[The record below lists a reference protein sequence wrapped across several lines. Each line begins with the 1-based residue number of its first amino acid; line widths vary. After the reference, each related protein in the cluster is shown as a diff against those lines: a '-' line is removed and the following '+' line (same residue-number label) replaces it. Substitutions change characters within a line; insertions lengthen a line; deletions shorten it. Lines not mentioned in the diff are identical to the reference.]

1 MMKNLR
7 IGLIFFFCFLTSH
20 VLADNASVWPNKVI
34 RTIVPFAPGGGTD
47 VVARIIAPK
56 LSEEFGQQFVIDNRA
71 GAGGAIGSEMAVKAL
86 PDGYT
91 IMIGASSFA
100 SNAALY
106 KLPYDPIK
114 AIAPVSLITRGP
126 FIMAIH
132 PNIKANNLKEF
143 IALARAKPNSITF
156 GSSGTGSVPH
166 LATEM
171 FRQMANIE
179 MVHAPYKGD
188 APAIIDLLGGHID
201 LYCGGPLV
209 LSQHIAGG
217 KLRGIAVTGDKR
229 SNLMPELP
237 AVNEAAP
244 GYSATTWFGMWAPLG
259 TAPQVIQRLNQS
271 IGRILKLP
279 EIQEKLKSNAMEGG
293 HNTPDEYNRFIADE
307 IQKYTQVVK
316 NGNIKVE

>member
-1 MMKNLR
+1 MKFLLFPYVFSPGIGYKRFTLQPIFKSFTYNYLLELPEDIKILIYKRVYKNNYSIVLNELLANNDNLK
-7 IGLIFFFCFLTSH
+7 H
-20 VLADNASVWPNKVI
+20 
-34 RTIVPFAPGGGTD
+34 
-47 VVARIIAPK
+47 
-56 LSEEFGQQFVIDNRA
+56 
-71 GAGGAIGSEMAVKAL
+71 
-86 PDGYT
+86 Y
-91 IMIGASSFA
+91 
-100 SNAALY
+100 
-106 KLPYDPIK
+106 
-114 AIAPVSLITRGP
+114 
-126 FIMAIH
+126 
-132 PNIKANNLKEF
+132 NNLKEF

-171 FRQMANIE
+171 FRQMANLE

-201 LYCGGPLV
+201 IYCGGPLV

-237 AVNEAAP
+237 AINEAAP

-307 IQKYTQVVK
+307 IQKYAQVVK